1 MFSKTNESNQRV
13 ATLASDARRPIRTGL
28 LILALGFGGFAL
40 WATTAPL
47 DEGVPTPGQIVLEGK
62 RKTVQHLTGGI
73 VAEVLV
79 REGQNVQN
87 GEVLMRL
94 NDVTVRANL
103 DAARQQFYSFTAAA
117 ARLRAEQSGASAI
130 DFPDELRQSADP
142 LARQHMEAQRQL
154 FQARRAALATDLAV
168 LNETAVGFEA
178 QIKGFEEQIGYLKQ
192 EIAGLR
198 DLAAEGYAPRNQL
211 LQMER
216 QHTDLQTALLR
227 ARQGLAE
234 VRMRANQRRSD
245 YRREVDAQLADVM
258 REAAMARERLRAASE
273 ELERTVIK
281 APTHGQVVGLIT
293 TTPGTVIGPGHKLM
307 DIVPPDE
314 ELVLE
319 VHVAPHLI
327 DRVHV
332 GLPADI
338 MFHSFP
344 NQPQMVIDGKVISVA
359 GDLIADPNPN
369 MPPYYLARVVVTPEG
384 VKKLGANRL
393 QPGMPADVVIKTGE
407 RTLLDYLM
415 KPLMRHIHTALTES

>member
-1 MFSKTNESNQRV
+1 MLNKSNEQV
-13 ATLASDARRPIRTGL
+13 ASLASDARRPIRTGL
-28 LILALGFGGFAL
+28 LILALGFGGFMF

-47 DEGVPTPGQIVLEGK
+47 DEGVPSPGQVAMEGK

-79 REGQNVQN
+79 REGQSVKA

-94 NDVTVRANL
+94 NNVTAQANL
-103 DAARQQFYSFTAAA
+103 QSARQQYYSLTAAV
-117 ARLRAEQSGASAI
+117 ARLRAEQSGASDIA
-130 DFPDELRQSADP
+130 FPEKLHQAVDP
-142 LARQHMEAQRQL
+142 LAREHMDAQRRL
-154 FQARRAALATDLAV
+154 FQARRSALAADLAV
-168 LNETAVGFEA
+168 LEEMARSFEA
-178 QIKGFEEQIGYLKQ
+178 QIKGYEEQIGYMKQ

-198 DLAAEGYAPRNQL
+198 DLAREGYAPRNQQ

-216 QHTDLQTALLR
+216 QYADLQTGLIR

-234 VRMRANQRRSD
+234 VRMRANQRKQD
-245 YRREVDAQLADVM
+245 YRREVDTQLTEYM
-258 REAAMARERLRAASE
+258 REAGVAEQRMRAAEE
-273 ELERTVIK
+273 ELARSEIK
-281 APTHGQVVGLIT
+281 APTHGQVVGLVT
-293 TTPGTVIGPGHKLM
+293 QTPGAVISPGQRLM

-319 VHVAPHLI
+319 VHISPHLI
-327 DRVHV
+327 DRVHA

-338 MFHSFP
+338 MFHAFP
-344 NQPQMVIDGKVISVA
+344 NQPQMVIEGKVISIA
-359 GDLIADPNPN
+359 GDLIVDPNPN
-369 MPPYYLARVVVTPEG
+369 IPPYYLARVIVTPEG

-415 KPLMRHIHTALTES
+415 KPLMRRLHTALTES